1 MRMKK
6 KTDNEVEDSSSINIP
21 LPGIGGATIKTT
33 PESKTLRVV
42 EKFLAFFLLL
52 LVIWGAVI
60 LALSIPWVQL
70 PENMLTF
77 HKTLE
82 QVLSDI
88 LLLVVTL
95 ELAIMLIYRKIEYL
109 LDVMLF
115 VVARKMLIGVTG
127 TADIA
132 VGVAALAALFA
143 VRKYLL
149 VCPGCMIVASGTDS
163 ENIKR

>member
-1 MRMKK
+1 MKK
-6 KTDNEVEDSSSINIP
+6 KTGSEAEDYSSLAMPSST
-21 LPGIGGATIKTT
+21 LGGATIKTT
-33 PESKTLRVV
+33 PESKSLRFV
-42 EKFLAFFLLL
+42 EKLLALFLLI

-60 LALSIPWVQL
+60 LVLSIPWLQL

-82 QVLSDI
+82 QVLGDI

-95 ELAIMLIYRKIEYL
+95 ELAIMLVHRKIEYL
-109 LDVMLF
+109 LDIMLF
-115 VVARKMLIGVTG
+115 VVARKMLIGVTEI
-127 TADIA
+127 TDIA
-132 VGVAALAALFA
+132 IGVAALAALFA

-149 VCPGCMIVASGTDS
+149 LCPGCTIVASSTDL

>member
-1 MRMKK
+1 M
-6 KTDNEVEDSSSINIP
+6 
-21 LPGIGGATIKTT
+21 AIKTKQEIAPTPAT
-33 PESKTLRVV
+33 PELGGFSTKRTAESTILRIV
-42 EKFLAFFLLL
+42 EKLLALFLAV
-52 LVIWGAVI
+52 LVVWGAIV
-60 LALSIPWVQL
+60 LVLSVPWLHL
-70 PENMLTF
+70 PENMDKL
-77 HKTLE
+77 HKVLE

-115 VVARKMLIGVTG
+115 VVARKMLIGVTE
-127 TADIA
+127 TADVAI
-132 VGVAALAALFA
+132 GVAALAALFA

-149 VCPGCMIVASGTDS
+149 LCPGCVLVTSAADE

>member
-1 MRMKK
+1 M
-6 KTDNEVEDSSSINIP
+6 P
-21 LPGIGGATIKTT
+21 LQGIGGATLKTT
-33 PESKTLRVV
+33 PESKGLRFV
-42 EKFLAFFLLL
+42 EKLLALFLLI
-52 LVIWGAVI
+52 LVLWGALMLI
-60 LALSIPWVQL
+60 LSIPWLQI

-82 QVLSDI
+82 QVLGDI
-88 LLLVVTL
+88 LLLLVTL
-95 ELAIMLIYRKIEYL
+95 ELAVMLVHRKIEYL
-109 LDVMLF
+109 LDIMLF

-127 TADIA
+127 TVDIA

-149 VCPGCMIVASGTDS
+149 VCPGCLIVPSGPDS

>member
-1 MRMKK
+1 MAVKTNAQISNPLTPPELGGFSTK
-6 KTDNEVEDSSSINIP
+6 KT
-21 LPGIGGATIKTT
+21 A
-33 PESKTLRVV
+33 ESTVLRIV
-42 EKFLAFFLLL
+42 EKLLALFLAV
-52 LVIWGAVI
+52 LVVWGAVV
-60 LALSIPWVQL
+60 LVLSIPWVHL
-70 PENMLTF
+70 PENMDIL

-115 VVARKMLIGVTG
+115 VVARKMLIGVTE
-127 TADIA
+127 TTDVAI
-132 VGVAALAALFA
+132 GVAALAALFA

-149 VCPGCMIVASGTDS
+149 LCPGCVLVTSAADE